1 VTKPLG
7 TLQHYLYSTPHLAGC
22 AGAIGALAL
31 FFTGL
36 IGPGWVVIV
45 MGAYAAGALI
55 GKSLAGEPTVVA
67 HLDEEDVMRELV
79 ALENRARD
87 LLPAQARQTLSA
99 IVEKA
104 AALLPELERLQAKGA
119 LSAAVRQDV
128 IAGLTR
134 YLPDT
139 LNSYLALPAVY
150 LKTHQSGRANPADM
164 LVEQLKLVDDHLGN
178 SLKSVFDEQAES
190 LAINGRFLADKLAAT
205 GGR

>member
-1 VTKPLG
+1 MTKPLG

-134 YLPDT
+134 YRLTPST
-139 LNSYLALPAVY
+139 ATWHFPRFTSRR
-150 LKTHQSGRANPADM
+150 TRA
-164 LVEQLKLVDDHLGN
+164 
-178 SLKSVFDEQAES
+178 
-190 LAINGRFLADKLAAT
+190 AAPT
-205 GGR
+205 PQTCWWSSSSWSTTTSATA